1 VAEIGREVGQVLGN
15 MRQARLNHV
24 RCTSQ
29 KKIKQESSAD
39 MYRFSCL
46 PTMRYTL
53 DEASFSFSQS
63 RIF

>member
-29 KKIKQESSAD
+29 KKIKNESSAD
-39 MYRFSCL
+39 IVQVEL
-46 PTMRYTL
+46 LADDTVYT
-53 DEASFSFSQS
+53 
-63 RIF
+63 